1 MGKNVIYH
9 KNYNNS
15 DGYVENTAIQEINP
29 AIEERNPSIEERN
42 PSIQSEK
49 LSIEK
54 IKKVSLQVLLMILF
68 MKKRFHR
75 KSRD

>member
-1 MGKNVIYH
+1 M
-9 KNYNNS
+9 S
-15 DGYVENTAIQEINP
+15 QTDGYVENTAIQEINP

-54 IKKVSLQVLLMILF
+54 IKKGFFAGASAIF
-68 MKKRFHR
+68 PEYIRAFR
-75 KSRD
+75 KV